1 MEMIVLAA
9 LSFAALSAAIWQ
21 WWQRR
26 QLQQA
31 VYDYADQLDRTLS
44 AMLDGRALDARMG
57 QDDDLWGHTN
67 ERLLQLARQTAEERA
82 ALSDEREA
90 LQSLVA
96 DISHQTKTPLANIQ
110 LYLERLE
117 TSGDRSLLP
126 KLTAQVAKLD
136 FLLANMVKV
145 SRLETGAIT
154 IRKEFAPLAPTL
166 AAALSAVVLHA
177 EEKEIRLSA
186 EVEEGLSLSHDRKWT
201 EEAVFNLLDN
211 AVKYTPCGGSVS
223 LRVVRGPTFTEIRV
237 SDTGK
242 GIARERQGA
251 IFTRFYREPE
261 VHASDG
267 AGLGLYLARMIVER
281 QGGFI
286 EVASEEGRG
295 STFTIDLPNP

>member
-9 LSFAALSAAIWQ
+9 VSFAALSAAIWQ
-21 WWQRR
+21 WWRRR

-31 VYDYADQLDRTLS
+31 VYDYADQLDQTLS
-44 AMLDGRALDARMG
+44 AMLDGRAPDARMG
-57 QDDDLWGHTN
+57 RDDDLWGHTN

-82 ALSDEREA
+82 ALSDERAA
-90 LQSLVA
+90 LQALVT

-117 TSGDRSLLP
+117 ECGDLSLLP
-126 KLTAQVAKLD
+126 KLAAQVAKLD
-136 FLLANMVKV
+136 FLLASMVRI

-154 IRKEFAPLAPTL
+154 ICKESALLTPTL
-166 AAALSAVVLHA
+166 AEAFAAIVPHA
-177 EEKEIRLSA
+177 EEKGICLSA
-186 EVEEGLSLSHDRKWT
+186 EVDERISLSYDRKWT
-201 EEAVFNLLDN
+201 AEAVFNLLDN
-211 AVKYTPCGGSVS
+211 AVKYTSAGGAVS
-223 LRVVRGPTFTEIRV
+223 LRVERGPIFTEIRV

-261 VHASDG
+261 VHASEG
-267 AGLGLYLARMIVER
+267 AGLGLYLARLIVER

-286 EVASEEGRG
+286 EVDSEESQG
-295 STFTIDLPNP
+295 STFTINLPNA